1 MRIHLAWVPN
11 ILLKI
16 ENFGADFSFC
26 LKFSGFFCMFFFGG
40 GVCVMYHVKCNM
52 GYTNLNML

>member
-26 LKFSGFFCMFFFGG
+26 PKFSGFLCVFFGG
-40 GVCVMYHVKCNM
+40 GVYVMYNVKCNM